1 MRHLLLGLGLL
12 RHPKLRRFVLIP
24 LLINSLLLGSTLWWA
39 MTSLFSYLES
49 LLPAWLAWAQWLIL
63 PVVFIGVS
71 LFIFQV
77 FGLVANLIAA
87 PFNNLLSERA
97 EHLLRPE
104 GVEISTNQQSV
115 FKRAFSDIQKEFQK
129 LRYFLLR
136 AAPLII
142 LFFIPGLNL
151 IASLLWF
158 VFSAWMLSLEYLD
171 YPLSNHDRNF
181 QQSRVWVKQHRGI
194 CWRFGFSASLLS
206 LIPILNFL
214 LMPAAVVAATA
225 IYSEVTSDQRFAD

>member
-63 PVVFIGVS
+63 PVVFIGFS
-71 LFIFQV
+71 LFIFQI
-77 FGLVANLIAA
+77 FGLVANLLAA

-97 EHLLRPE
+97 EHLLCPE
-104 GVEISTNQQSV
+104 KVEISANQQTV
-115 FKRAFSDIQKEFQK
+115 LKRAFSDVQKEFQK

-158 VFSAWMLSLEYLD
+158 IFSAWMLSLEYLD
-171 YPLSNHDRNF
+171 YPLSNHDHNF
-181 QQSRVWVKQHRGI
+181 QQSRTWVKQHRGI
-194 CWRFGFSASLLS
+194 CWRFGFSASFLS

-225 IYSEVTSDQRFAD
+225 IHREVINGQRFAE

>member
-1 MRHLLLGLGLL
+1 MRHLLLGLSLL
-12 RHPKLRRFVLIP
+12 RHPQLRRFVLIP
-24 LLINSLLLGSTLWWA
+24 LVINSLLLGSTLWWA

-63 PVVFIGVS
+63 PVVFIGFS
-71 LFIFQV
+71 LFIFQI
-77 FGLVANLIAA
+77 FGLVANLLAA

-97 EHLLRPE
+97 EHLLCPE
-104 GVEISTNQQSV
+104 KVEISANQQTV
-115 FKRAFSDIQKEFQK
+115 LKRAFSDVQKEFQK

-158 VFSAWMLSLEYLD
+158 IFSAWMLSLEYLD
-171 YPLSNHDRNF
+171 YPLSNHDHNF
-181 QQSRVWVKQHRGI
+181 QQSRTWVKQHRGI
-194 CWRFGFSASLLS
+194 CWRFGFSASFLS

-225 IYSEVTSDQRFAD
+225 IHREVINGQRFAE

>member
-1 MRHLLLGLGLL
+1 MRHLLLGLSLL

-24 LLINSLLLGSTLWWA
+24 LVINSLLLGSTLWWA

-63 PVVFIGVS
+63 PVVFIGFS
-71 LFIFQV
+71 LFIFQI
-77 FGLVANLIAA
+77 FWLVANLLAA

-97 EHLLRPE
+97 EHLLCPE
-104 GVEISTNQQSV
+104 KVEISANQQTV
-115 FKRAFSDIQKEFQK
+115 LKIAFSDVQKEFQK

-158 VFSAWMLSLEYLD
+158 IFSAWMLSLEYLD
-171 YPLSNHDRNF
+171 YPLSNHDHNF
-181 QQSRVWVKQHRGI
+181 QQSRTWVKQHRGI
-194 CWRFGFSASLLS
+194 CLRFGFSASFLS

-225 IYSEVTSDQRFAD
+225 IHREVINGQRFAE

>member
-12 RHPKLRRFVLIP
+12 RRSELRRFVIIP
-24 LLINSLLLGSTLWWA
+24 LLINSLLLGTTLWWA
-39 MTSLFSYLES
+39 MNSLVSYLES

-63 PVVFIGVS
+63 PVVFIGFS
-71 LFIFQV
+71 LFIFQI

-97 EHLLRPE
+97 ERILQPDRF
-104 GVEISTNQQSV
+104 EITSNQQPILE
-115 FKRAFSDIQKEFQK
+115 RAFSDIRKEFQK

-158 VFSAWMLSLEYLD
+158 IFSAWMLSVEYLD
-171 YPLSNHDRNF
+171 YPLSNHDRDFN
-181 QQSRVWVKQHRGI
+181 QSRAWVKQHRGV
-194 CWRFGFSASLLS
+194 CWRFGFSASFLS
-206 LIPILNFL
+206 LIPVLNFL

-225 IYSEVTSDQRFAD
+225 IYSEETNNYRPEA

>member
-1 MRHLLLGLGLL
+1 MRHLLLGLRLL
-12 RHPKLRRFVLIP
+12 RHPQLRRFVLIP
-24 LLINSLLLGSTLWWA
+24 LVINSLLLGTTLWWA
-39 MTSLFSYLES
+39 MTSLFSYLEN
-49 LLPAWLAWAQWLIL
+49 LLPSWLAWAQWLIL
-63 PVVFIGVS
+63 PIVFIGFS
-71 LFIFQV
+71 LFIFQI

-97 EHLLRPE
+97 ERLLRPQ
-104 GVEISTNQQSV
+104 GIVLATSQQAV
-115 FKRAFSDIQKEFQK
+115 LKRAFSDVLKEFEK

-151 IASLLWF
+151 VASLLWF

-171 YPLSNHDRNF
+171 YPLSNHDRSF
-181 QQSRVWVKQHRGI
+181 QQSRLWVKQHRGV
-194 CWRFGFSASLLS
+194 CWRFGFSASVLS

-225 IYSEVTSDQRFAD
+225 IYSEVSSHPETAD

>member
-1 MRHLLLGLGLL
+1 MRHLLLGLSLL

-24 LLINSLLLGSTLWWA
+24 LVINSLLLGSTLWWA

-63 PVVFIGVS
+63 PVVFIGFS
-71 LFIFQV
+71 LFIFQI
-77 FGLVANLIAA
+77 FWLVANLLAA

-97 EHLLRPE
+97 DHLLCPE
-104 GVEISTNQQSV
+104 KVEISANQQTV
-115 FKRAFSDIQKEFQK
+115 LKRAFSDVQKEFQK

-158 VFSAWMLSLEYLD
+158 IFSAWMLSLEYLD
-171 YPLSNHDRNF
+171 YPLSNHDHNF
-181 QQSRVWVKQHRGI
+181 QQSRTWVKQHRGI
-194 CWRFGFSASLLS
+194 CLRFGFSASFLS

-214 LMPAAVVAATA
+214 LMPAEVVAETA
-225 IYSEVTSDQRFAD
+225 IHREVINGQRLAE

>member
-1 MRHLLLGLGLL
+1 MRHLLLGLSLL

-24 LLINSLLLGSTLWWA
+24 LVINSLLLGSTLWWA

-63 PVVFIGVS
+63 PVVFIGFS
-71 LFIFQV
+71 LFIFQI
-77 FGLVANLIAA
+77 FGLVANLLAA

-97 EHLLRPE
+97 EHLLCPE
-104 GVEISTNQQSV
+104 KVEISANQQTV
-115 FKRAFSDIQKEFQK
+115 LKRAFSDVQKEFQK

-158 VFSAWMLSLEYLD
+158 IFSAWMLSLEYLD
-171 YPLSNHDRNF
+171 YPLSNHDHNF
-181 QQSRVWVKQHRGI
+181 QQSRTWVKQHRGI
-194 CWRFGFSASLLS
+194 CWRFGFSASFLS

-225 IYSEVTSDQRFAD
+225 IHREVINGQRFAE